1 MTYDVGVSGAQRVL
15 MMHPG
20 GRLAAASDLGAEI
33 VQATHDGD
41 YYAWA
46 LETAEHLRAGRLSKV
61 DLDGVAEELED
72 MGKAQ
77 RHALAS
83 HLKVLMVHL
92 LKWRYQPSFRG
103 VSWRLSIVNARDEIA
118 ELLEDSPSLGPK
130 IEELARRR
138 YSAARNR
145 AALETG
151 LAEETFP
158 QSCPFSEDKLLDT
171 AYWPD

>member
-1 MTYDVGVSGAQRVL
+1 M
-15 MMHPG
+15 
-20 GRLAAASDLGAEI
+20 
-33 VQATHDGD
+33 QATHDGD

-46 LETAEHLRAGRLSKV
+46 LEAAEHLRAGRLSEV
-61 DLDGVAEELED
+61 DLNGVAEELED

-83 HLKVLMVHL
+83 HLKVLIVHL
-92 LKWRYQPSFRG
+92 LKWRYQPNFRG
-103 VSWRLSIVNARDEIA
+103 VSWRLSIANARDEIA
-118 ELLEDSPSLGPK
+118 ELLEDSPSLRRK
-130 IEELARRR
+130 IGELVARR
-138 YSAARNR
+138 YPAARNR

-158 QSCPFSEDKLLDT
+158 DSCPFSERDLLDV

>member
-1 MTYDVGVSGAQRVL
+1 M
-15 MMHPG
+15 
-20 GRLAAASDLGAEI
+20 
-33 VQATHDGD
+33 QATHDGD

-46 LETAEHLRAGRLSKV
+46 LEVAEHLRAGRLSEV
-61 DLDGVAEELED
+61 DLNGVAEELED

-83 HLKVLMVHL
+83 HLKVLIVHL

-103 VSWRLSIVNARDEIA
+103 VSWRLSIANARDEIA
-118 ELLEDSPSLGPK
+118 ELLEDSPSLRRK
-130 IEELARRR
+130 IGELVARR
-138 YSAARNR
+138 YPAARNR

-158 QSCPFSEDKLLDT
+158 DNCPFSEHNLLDA

>member
-1 MTYDVGVSGAQRVL
+1 
-15 MMHPG
+15 
-20 GRLAAASDLGAEI
+20 
-33 VQATHDGD
+33 VQTTHDGD
-41 YYAWA
+41 YYAWV
-46 LETAEHLRAGRLSKV
+46 LEAAEHLRAGRLSEV
-61 DLDGVAEELED
+61 DLNSVAEELVD

-83 HLKVLMVHL
+83 HLKVLIVHL

-118 ELLEDSPSLGPK
+118 ELLEDSPSLRSKLG
-130 IEELARRR
+130 ELVKRR
-138 YSAARNR
+138 YPAARNR

-158 QSCPFSEDKLLDT
+158 PNCPFSEDNLLDA